1 MSLNWEVKIS
11 RDKKLTFKLKKID
24 LSVYQID
31 IISWIMYD
39 FSICF
44 ILKRILFYNNLIYL
58 IKEYVNKTLRSSISK
73 TNYQYLS

>member
-58 IKEYVNKTLRSSISK
+58 IKEYVNKTLHSSISK